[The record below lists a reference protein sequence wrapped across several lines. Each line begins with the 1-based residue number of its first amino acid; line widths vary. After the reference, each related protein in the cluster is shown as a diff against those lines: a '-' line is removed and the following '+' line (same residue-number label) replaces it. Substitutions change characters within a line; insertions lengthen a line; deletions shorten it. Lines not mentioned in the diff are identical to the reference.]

1 MIVKVCGLREKENIS
16 EICTSDVQMIGLN
29 FYPLSS
35 RFISAYDEEAI
46 QAIPNY
52 IKKAG
57 VFVNADATFVK
68 DKIETYGLDYVQ
80 LHGDEDFAYCKE
92 ISEKC
97 RVIKV
102 FRIDD
107 EFDWSSVDDY
117 SKIAEYFLFDTK
129 TSAFGGSGK
138 KFNWEILDNYKEATP
153 FLLSG
158 GIGPADAMIINTIS
172 HPQFAGIDI
181 NSKFEIAPAFKS
193 KQLVDTFLTVLN
205 TT

>member
-16 EICTSDVQMIGLN
+16 DICASDVQMIGLN

-35 RFISAYDEEAI
+35 RFISTYDEEAI

-57 VFVNADATFVK
+57 VFVNADVNFVK

-80 LHGDEDFAYCKE
+80 LHGDEDFEYCKKLSDE
-92 ISEKC
+92 C

-107 EFDWSSVDDY
+107 EFDWSIVDDY

-129 TSAFGGSGK
+129 TAAFGGSGK
-138 KFNWEILDNYKEATP
+138 KFNWEILDNYQEATP

-158 GIGPADAMIINTIS
+158 GIGPADAMIINTIT

-193 KQLVDTFLTVLN
+193 KELVDTFLTVLN

>member
-68 DKIETYGLDYVQ
+68 DKIETYGLDDVQ

>member
-1 MIVKVCGLREKENIS
+1 MIVKVCGLREEENIS

-80 LHGDEDFAYCKE
+80 LHGDEDFTYCKE